1 MTHPL
6 RAPTVFGGPPGS
18 SCPPSRKHRAMHGT
32 TVDTHAHILTEETI
46 RLLHREAPNIAPKLS
61 DMDDQFGTLE
71 VAGNVYRN
79 FPRGG
84 WDLERRLQD
93 MAASKVDIQVLSV
106 CPQTFAYAQ
115 PAAAAT
121 VFARIQNEQLSK
133 LVKTQPDRFLALA
146 TLPMQAPAAAADELR
161 HAINV
166 FGLRGAQI
174 GSNIAEKNLDD
185 PELEPVWATAAELDA
200 FILVHPVN
208 VAGANRLSSYYLTNL
223 IGNPLDTTIAAACL
237 VFGGVLER
245 YPSLKFC
252 LAHGGGFVPYQAG
265 RLLHGWRVRSEPK
278 KTLGKPPTESLARFY
293 FDTIV
298 HSKEALEFLVATAAA
313 DHLLLGSDYP
323 FDMGMPDAVLQVR
336 SLAIGSGAQASILG
350 GTARSLLGTRTAPAR
365 AVADRLM
372 PAR

>member
-1 MTHPL
+1 
-6 RAPTVFGGPPGS
+6 
-18 SCPPSRKHRAMHGT
+18 MHGT

-93 MAASKVDIQVLSV
+93 MAASKVDVQVLSV

-115 PAAAAT
+115 PVAAAA

-133 LVKTQPDRFLALA
+133 LVKAQPDRFLALA

-161 HAINV
+161 HAVNV
-166 FGLRGAQI
+166 LGLRGAQI
-174 GSNIAEKNLDD
+174 GSNVAGKNLDD

-313 DHLLLGSDYP
+313 EHVLLGSDYP

-336 SLAIGSGAQASILG
+336 SLAIGSGEQASILG